1 MHLSPVYPWFTS
13 HLQRITHFGQL
24 PLKTLI
30 YLECSSILSWHQ
42 KCQHLFSGCFPLG
55 LNLKKHVAMG
65 QNSESQKGRF
75 NHVHYGWRCW
85 RQTNVGQKLSSPKAQ
100 QRKFDPYIIY
110 IYISLELGT
119 LRHNC
124 QLPIGTPILTHGHVR
139 SHLGQFGAECGL
151 VHRRGSR
158 QGARFSRGA
167 LVEPQVQPCGKMM
180 VPLSVCY
187 VTWWPYGNYINI
199 WYCMV
204 TIC

>member
-1 MHLSPVYPWFTS
+1 MFTMVEDVEDR
-13 HLQRITHFGQL
+13 LMWVKNYQVPRLNKENLTH
-24 PLKTLI
+24 T
-30 YLECSSILSWHQ
+30 S
-42 KCQHLFSGCFPLG
+42 
-55 LNLKKHVAMG
+55 
-65 QNSESQKGRF
+65 
-75 NHVHYGWRCW
+75 
-85 RQTNVGQKLSSPKAQ
+85 
-100 QRKFDPYIIY
+100 Y

-187 VTWWPYGNYINI
+187 VTW
-199 WYCMV
+199 
-204 TIC
+204 

>member
-42 KCQHLFSGCFPLG
+42 KCQHLFSGCFPLR

-110 IYISLELGT
+110 IYI
-119 LRHNC
+119 
-124 QLPIGTPILTHGHVR
+124 IGTWHFETQLSIAHWHSNLDPWPCQESPWTVWRWMWPCPQAWQQTRRAFFTRG
-139 SHLGQFGAECGL
+139 FG
-151 VHRRGSR
+151 
-158 QGARFSRGA
+158 GAAGA
-167 LVEPQVQPCGKMM
+167 ALR
-180 VPLSVCY
+180 
-187 VTWWPYGNYINI
+187 
-199 WYCMV
+199 
-204 TIC
+204 

>member
-42 KCQHLFSGCFPLG
+42 KCQHLFSGCFPLR

-110 IYISLELGT
+110 IYIYHWNLALWDTIVNCPLALQSWPMAMSGVTLDSLALNVALSTGVAADKARVFHAG
-119 LRHNC
+119 LWWSRRCSPAVKWWYHY
-124 QLPIGTPILTHGHVR
+124 QSVMLHGDHMVIILI
-139 SHLGQFGAECGL
+139 
-151 VHRRGSR
+151 
-158 QGARFSRGA
+158 
-167 LVEPQVQPCGKMM
+167 
-180 VPLSVCY
+180 
-187 VTWWPYGNYINI
+187 YGIV
-199 WYCMV
+199 W
-204 TIC
+204 